1 MRPSGSYL
9 TVLRMLFFLL
19 RFRLF
24 FSTLA
29 AVSLADFVVDAA
41 AFGVIFF
48 SAIWLTSSDRSGPAG
63 LDRPENISDHRRRK
77 PPGGVPPVTVRDVT
91 SVTRRR

>member
-1 MRPSGSYL
+1 M
-9 TVLRMLFFLL
+9 
-19 RFRLF
+19 RLF

-29 AVSLADFVVDAA
+29 AVSLVDFLLDVA

-63 LDRPENISDHRRRK
+63 LGSSGKPFRIITDGSLPGVCRPSRFA
-77 PPGGVPPVTVRDVT
+77 T
-91 SVTRRR
+91 

>member
-1 MRPSGSYL
+1 MFDASYL
-9 TVLRMLFFLL
+9 AVFRL

-24 FSTLA
+24 FSTRA
-29 AVSLADFVVDAA
+29 AVSLVDFLVDFA

-63 LDRPENISDHRRRK
+63 LDIWK
-77 PPGGVPPVTVRDVT
+77 PPRIIAG
-91 SVTRRR
+91 SRRPGMCRPSRFAT